1 MSERNVILE
10 VRDLI
15 KHFPLRE
22 SFFLKSKQSVKA
34 VDGISFSIDQGET
47 MALVGESG
55 CGKST
60 TAKLLLRLIEPT
72 SGTIRFSG
80 CDFLSLNGK
89 ELLSLRREIQIIF
102 QDSFASLNPR
112 RTVREILKQP
122 FRNYGTEKD
131 GINKEICDLLE
142 LVGLSPPSIFLNRHP
157 HELSGGQR
165 QRIGIARALA
175 LHPKLI
181 VADEPV
187 SALDMSVKAQ
197 ILDLMK
203 RLQRQFSLSYLF
215 ITHDL
220 AVVRSLANR
229 VAVMYLGLI
238 VERGPVERVFSN
250 PLHPYTKVLLSS
262 TPIPNPR
269 LARERKVTLL
279 KGEIPSPINPPK
291 GCRFHTRCPF
301 VMGRC
306 REDVP
311 ILQEKENGQT
321 VACILYDQ

>member
-1 MSERNVILE
+1 MLE
-10 VRDLI
+10 VGDLI
-15 KHFPLRE
+15 KHFPLRAG
-22 SFFLKSKQSVKA
+22 FFARSKQYVRA
-34 VDGISFSIDQGET
+34 VDGISFAMLQGET

-72 SGTIRFSG
+72 SGTIRFWG
-80 CDFLSLNGK
+80 HDLLGLDGK
-89 ELLSLRREIQIIF
+89 ELLSLRREMQIIF

-112 RTVREILKQP
+112 RTIREILSQP
-122 FRNYGTEKD
+122 FRNYGNHTENIDKN
-131 GINKEICDLLE
+131 IRDLLE
-142 LVGLSPPSIFLNRHP
+142 LVGLSPPSLFVSRHP

-203 RLQRQFSLSYLF
+203 KLQRQLNLSYLF

-220 AVVRSLANR
+220 AAVRSLANH

-238 VERGPVERVFSN
+238 VEKGTVEQVFSN
-250 PLHPYTKVLLSS
+250 PLHPYTQVLLAS

-269 LARERKVTLL
+269 LARERRVTIL
-279 KGEIPSPINPPK
+279 KGDLPSPINPPQ

-301 VMGRC
+301 VMSRC
-306 REDVP
+306 RVEAPV
-311 ILQEKENGQT
+311 LREKENGQT
-321 VACILYDQ
+321 VACFLHD